1 MKLSNPERDVL
12 RLSKRGLLRLSK
24 KDLGDGPMVYDPER
38 KRGLLRLSKR
48 DGGART
54 RVAMAAIPQLPQRLH
69 LQQRSLRLSKRALSD
84 SLRLSKRSDT
94 SGQAGG
100 HKMVIRL
107 SKRQLADLVSL
118 KKTLAS
124 MNENAVLSVDSL
136 IVTPLD
142 RGLRLSK

>member
-1 MKLSNPERDVL
+1 MLSNPERDVL

-24 KDLGDGPMVYDPER
+24 KDLGDGPMVYDPEI

-48 DGGART
+48 DGDRT
-54 RVAMAAIPQLPQRLH
+54 RATIAAIPQLPQRLH
-69 LQQRSLRLSKRALSD
+69 LQQRSLRLSKRALTD
-84 SLRLSKRSDT
+84 SLRLSRRSDT
-94 SGQAGG
+94 SGQPGG

-118 KKTLAS
+118 KRTLA
-124 MNENAVLSVDSL
+124 N
-136 IVTPLD
+136 